1 MSRHI
6 KREKALLSIDMRRSN
21 TSMLTLPVILTKC
34 TYCGGGGGGGG
45 AVLIPKVASWKV
57 LSTTHFFSSFPPSD
71 VLQLFPETLALCRA
85 SQKMIFIHCIFLKE
99 NAVGTSKVGKQ
110 SLVRRRS
117 ARQYNGTRGHKY
129 NASEIQQHRRGNTCV
144 ILTANC
150 IYSRLP
156 VTRTF

>member
-1 MSRHI
+1 MH
-6 KREKALLSIDMRRSN
+6 LL
-21 TSMLTLPVILTKC
+21 
-34 TYCGGGGGGGG
+34 GGGGGGRFNTKISKFKS
-45 AVLIPKVASWKV
+45 ALHYSLFLI
-57 LSTTHFFSSFPPSD
+57 LPPSD

-110 SLVRRRS
+110 SLIRRRS

>member
-1 MSRHI
+1 MH
-6 KREKALLSIDMRRSN
+6 LLW
-21 TSMLTLPVILTKC
+21 
-34 TYCGGGGGGGG
+34 GGGGGVGGSFKTKSSKLKS
-45 AVLIPKVASWKV
+45 ALHYS
-57 LSTTHFFSSFPPSD
+57 LLSSFRPSD

-110 SLVRRRS
+110 SLIRRRS

>member
-1 MSRHI
+1 MH
-6 KREKALLSIDMRRSN
+6 LL
-21 TSMLTLPVILTKC
+21 
-34 TYCGGGGGGGG
+34 GGGGWGGSFNTKSSKLKS
-45 AVLIPKVASWKV
+45 ALHYSLFLI
-57 LSTTHFFSSFPPSD
+57 LPPSD

-110 SLVRRRS
+110 SLIRRRS

>member
-1 MSRHI
+1 MH
-6 KREKALLSIDMRRSN
+6 LLW
-21 TSMLTLPVILTKC
+21 
-34 TYCGGGGGGGG
+34 GGGGGVGGSFNTKSSKLKS
-45 AVLIPKVASWKV
+45 ALHYS
-57 LSTTHFFSSFPPSD
+57 LLSSFRPSD

-110 SLVRRRS
+110 SLIRRRS